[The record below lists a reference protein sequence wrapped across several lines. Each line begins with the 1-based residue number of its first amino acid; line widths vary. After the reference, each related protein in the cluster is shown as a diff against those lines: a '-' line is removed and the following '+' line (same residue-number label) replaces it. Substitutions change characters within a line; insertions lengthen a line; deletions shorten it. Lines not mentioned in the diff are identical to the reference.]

1 MKLIFAH
8 IIEHKILKQ
17 ISIPFNSQF
26 KCFFDGRTLT
36 IKENPD
42 YLDDYYDG
50 VSISSIIGN
59 NGSGKTSILEFIESR
74 LEYNDSIGVIV
85 WLDKGNETF
94 IIQELNIHD
103 RVLYN
108 LCKPHNKLNDDNVET
123 LRVTNISNFN
133 FSKKTKTKQ
142 VTDLSAEYTYKT
154 KKRRVKSLNQLLRF
168 LHSDYWT
175 QHHTTVTYSF
185 KFRGWSSS
193 IKFWVKKSIES
204 EVLRMRKSSQS
215 SLHELSHIVDIDY
228 SLIES
233 FINNKRSDEEAVA
246 HLLPMIVDEIFR
258 KLQSIM
264 SHISYNTE
272 NNNVNVILLKSIFS
286 IFKHTLNNISANQ
299 ELPQIACYQ
308 LVESIILTD
317 SFSGNS
323 INEIVRN
330 SINKLHHIYRD
341 NIVDKKFFDQIES
354 EFPYIVDT
362 ISDDYEN
369 LKGFA
374 QSISRSEHLE
384 LKPSESDSSVI
395 YAEGHYSGVEEIES
409 SDAEVILST
418 ITRIGSL
425 PEYLKSNIDYGWRG
439 LSSGEFA
446 KITIFSSLYNKL
458 VNTDFE
464 RADAPNYLVVID
476 EADLYL
482 HPEWQ
487 RVFIS
492 DLVGMIV
499 KLEACNNI
507 QFIIT
512 THSPLIIGDFLPEDI
527 VTLKLE
533 SGRPI
538 VTNSLGFGTKLSD
551 AYLDGMFLDST
562 YGEHSRGKLQ
572 HLIDMKM
579 HSQSVSR
586 KDLKLTRKISNSSL
600 REALLGD

>member
-1 MKLIFAH
+1 MKLIFTH

-50 VSISSIIGN
+50 VNISSIIGN
-59 NGSGKTSILEFIESR
+59 NGSGKTSILEFIENR

-85 WLDKGNETF
+85 WLDKDNETF
-94 IIQELNIHD
+94 IIQELNLHEKI
-103 RVLYN
+103 LYN
-108 LCKPHNKLNDDNVET
+108 LCKSHNKLNDDNVET

-133 FSKKTKTKQ
+133 FSKKAKTRQ

-168 LHSDYWT
+168 LHSDYWA
-175 QHHTTVTYSF
+175 QYHTTVTYSF
-185 KFRGWSSS
+185 KLRGWNTS
-193 IKFWVKKSIES
+193 IKSWIKKSLES
-204 EVLRMRKSSQS
+204 EILRISNSPDSYRRHLQVIENM
-215 SLHELSHIVDIDY
+215 DY
-228 SLIES
+228 SLFQS
-233 FINNKRSDEEAVA
+233 FIKSKDDNIEAA
-246 HLLPMIVDEIFR
+246 EHYLSKLVDEIFR
-258 KLQSIM
+258 KLQSTM
-264 SHISYNTE
+264 EHNSYKPE
-272 NNNVNVILLKSIFS
+272 NNNSIDVILLKNIFS
-286 IFKHTLNNISANQ
+286 IFKHTLNNSPADNTFS
-299 ELPQIACYQ
+299 QIACYQ
-308 LVESIILTD
+308 LFKHLLFSNSLSNELISEIIHTSFNEFHRSD
-317 SFSGNS
+317 SVN
-323 INEIVRN
+323 
-330 SINKLHHIYRD
+330 
-341 NIVDKKFFDQIES
+341 DKKLLDQIES
-354 EFPYIVDT
+354 EISFIVKT
-362 ISDDYEN
+362 ICEDYEN
-369 LKGFA
+369 LKGFSK
-374 QSISRSEHLE
+374 SIRRNRHFK
-384 LKPSESDSSVI
+384 LKPSKNNDYI
-395 YAEGHYSGVEEIES
+395 AHQEGHYSGVEEIET

-425 PEYLKSNIDYGWRG
+425 PEYLQNNIDYGWSG

-446 KITIFSSLYNKL
+446 KISIFSSLYNKL
-458 VNTDFE
+458 VNTGFE
-464 RADAPNYLVVID
+464 RTDAPNYLVVID

-487 RVFIS
+487 RVFVS

-499 KLEACNNI
+499 SLEACNNI

-533 SGRPI
+533 NGRPI
-538 VTNSLGFGTKLSD
+538 VANSLGFGTKLSD

-572 HLIDMKM
+572 HLIDIKM
-579 HSQSVSR
+579 HSQNISQ